1 MIAGCGILRALAVV
15 LLQWWSSRLA
25 LAMTLWRLP
34 CVSIHVVVSSMLL
47 CLHPSALLV
56 VVSIIPLLV
65 IPLVVAIVVIL
76 RIVVALVACVLL
88 VLLGLLGLAVLRASL
103 VVVLL
108 LWSLRVV
115 VVLLLVVCHGGC
127 IGLQPQARPMV
138 QLATW

>member
-1 MIAGCGILRALAVV
+1 MIAGCGILRVLAVV
-15 LLQWWSSRLA
+15 LLRWRSSRLA

-56 VVSIIPLLV
+56 VVSIIPFLV
-65 IPLVVAIVVIL
+65 VPLVVAIVVIL

-88 VLLGLLGLAVLRASL
+88 VLLALAVLRASL

-108 LWSLRVV
+108 LWSLWVV